1 MCNKCVHVFD
11 CHCNRL
17 QPTATHCNPL
27 QLTAT
32 RCNTQST
39 GTGAGSQFFSVE
51 HCNALPSAIQCN
63 ALPSAIQC
71 PQSLTGIHCLV
82 QHTLYSFAL
91 RYCIL
96 VQCTIC
102 CNTLSIVF
110 PIHFDRRKTP
120 PLGGFFV
127 GCFPDQEPCVRDFTT
142 RCDRRISS
150 WNLLHTALDQ

>member
-1 MCNKCVHVFD
+1 VQVFD

-39 GTGAGSQFFSVE
+39 GTETGSLYFSIE
-51 HCNALPSAIQCN
+51 HCN

-71 PQSLTGIHCLV
+71 PQSFAAIHCPQSFAAIHCLV
-82 QHTLYSFAL
+82 QYTVYSFPL

-96 VQCTIC
+96 LQCTSYSK
-102 CNTLSIVF
+102 TLSTVF
-110 PIHFDRRKTP
+110 HSKYTLIAGNPTP
-120 PLGGFFV
+120 RGGFFV
-127 GCFPDQEPCVRDFTT
+127 ECFPDQEPCVRDFTT
-142 RCDRRISS
+142 RCDGRISC
-150 WNLLHTALDQ
+150 LAQYTA